1 MLKFQSTTLYIK
13 YLSYGEFKNST
24 AVLLNDYNDTSIF
37 TNLTN
42 TIIFIDQSMTIV
54 ISSSTNHKC
63 YKSK

>member
-24 AVLLNDYNDTSIF
+24 AILLNDYNDTSIF

-42 TIIFIDQSMTIV
+42 TIIFIDQSMTE
-54 ISSSTNHKC
+54 
-63 YKSK
+63 